1 MSIDPINSFLDTEAA
16 HALRGK
22 RVLVTGASGF
32 VGQHVARQGLAAGV
46 EIHALGRSPGPVG
59 VRDHRADLTDRV
71 ATRAAVS
78 LIAPDLVLNLASP
91 GVVFST
97 ADYPEILNTLVG
109 GTEALLSA
117 CCELPVRPHFVHIG
131 TGFEYALQDRAI
143 CEADPLVPSST
154 RYGAA
159 KAAASATVGGFAGM
173 LPLTILRP
181 FNIYGGGDVAP
192 RLGSLI
198 IASAR
203 AGQAINVT
211 RGEQLR
217 DFLHVDDCGRLI
229 WQVAAERE
237 PGNSFGV
244 FNVGSGQSRVLRDY
258 ITSVGDALDRHGV
271 PARINFGAARYRQ
284 GEPMIAVPDLTRLNA
299 SFDWQPRIGFAQ
311 GVEDYVCWSL
321 SR

>member
-1 MSIDPINSFLDTEAA
+1 MNPVTSLLDTKVA
-16 HALRGK
+16 HALQGK
-22 RVLVTGASGF
+22 RVLITGASGF
-32 VGQHVARQGLAAGV
+32 VGQHMARQGIAAGV
-46 EIHALGRSPGPVG
+46 EIHAVGRRHGPVG
-59 VRDHRADLTDRV
+59 VIDHRADLADRV
-71 ATRAAVS
+71 ATRAAVFA
-78 LIAPDLVLNLASP
+78 IAPDVVLNLASP
-91 GVVFST
+91 GVAFGT
-97 ADYPEILNTLVG
+97 ADFPEILNTLVG
-109 GTEALLSA
+109 GAEALLSA

-143 CEADPLVPSST
+143 CEDDPLVPSST

-159 KAAASATVGGFAGM
+159 KAAASATVGGFAGL

-192 RLGSLI
+192 RLASLI

-203 AGQAINVT
+203 AGQAIDVT

-217 DFLHVDDCGRLI
+217 DFLHIDDCSRVI

-244 FNVGSGQSRVLRDY
+244 FNVGSGQPRALREY
-258 ITSVGDALDRHGV
+258 IISIGDALDRHGV
-271 PARINFGAARYRQ
+271 PARINFGAMPYRQ
-284 GEPMIAVPDLTRLNA
+284 GEPMMAVPNLTRLNA
-299 SFDWQPRIGFAQ
+299 RFDWQPRIGFAE
-311 GVEDYVCWSL
+311 GVEDFVSWSQ